1 VLSEGSRT
9 VDARQLL
16 KRKKMKKKSIG
27 MTMMM
32 IGGVTIMMIVASCCL
47 IDTGVLD
54 LQARKRKLLSIVCHV
69 QTQLWVI
76 QLINY
81 HRKKQD
87 SIWIF
92 HAV

>member
-1 VLSEGSRT
+1 
-9 VDARQLL
+9 
-16 KRKKMKKKSIG
+16 
-27 MTMMM
+27 MM

-47 IDTGVLD
+47 IVTGVLD
-54 LQARKRKLLSIVCHV
+54 LWKKKEKKKLPSIVCHV